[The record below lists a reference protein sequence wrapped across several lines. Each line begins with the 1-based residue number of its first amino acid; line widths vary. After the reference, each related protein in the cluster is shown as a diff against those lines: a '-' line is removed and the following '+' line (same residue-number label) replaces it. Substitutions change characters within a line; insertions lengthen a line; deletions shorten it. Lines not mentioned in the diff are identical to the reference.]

1 MSESGFKNN
10 NAYFLKEGL
19 LIILMGAGLCLL
31 TYNFSFSISGTSLLV
46 ASIVCQIIGR
56 LLSLLQ
62 TNYMCKYFRKNN
74 VHEISEI
81 VHWYE
86 KDYDND
92 YCKKAR
98 KISKDDLKKNP
109 QYYPYLY
116 SCIEKREESD
126 SFFWGFGSVW
136 LAFLS
141 LYAYS
146 HSSLVLLAEV
156 FFCVIVLR
164 ISNPERNIK
173 TNTSGPYPE
182 HYSIWRIRKEY
193 TKYYMTVFFVVLF
206 CLLSVISIN
215 ASVDVQSDITFM
227 TYLASFSKKFHF
239 LIYIAIAQIIR
250 GVYLTMMDFYSVVPE
265 NNPKGLY
272 MIMNWAI
279 VLGLMLTSSSF
290 AEKLASRL

>member
-1 MSESGFKNN
+1 MSESSLKNN
-10 NAYFLKEGL
+10 NAYFIKEGL
-19 LIILMGAGLCLL
+19 LIILIGVVICL
-31 TYNFSFSISGTSLLV
+31 FSANKGFSICGTYLFIT
-46 ASIVCQIIGR
+46 SIVCQLIGR

-62 TNYMCKYFRKNN
+62 TNYMHKYFRKNN
-74 VHEISEI
+74 VREISEI

-98 KISKDDLKKNP
+98 KISRDDLKKNP
-109 QYYPYLY
+109 QYYPYLH
-116 SCIEKREESD
+116 SCMEDREEND
-126 SFFWGFGSVW
+126 SFFWGFGSVF

-141 LYAYS
+141 IYAYS

-206 CLLSVISIN
+206 CLLSLVLLN
-215 ASVDVQSDITFM
+215 APIDTRSDIKFM
-227 TYLASFSKKFHF
+227 TYLASFSDKFHF
-239 LIYIAIAQIIR
+239 LIYIATAQIIR
-250 GVYLTMMDFYSVVPE
+250 GIYEILMVFYSDPPDSKV
-265 NNPKGLY
+265 KGVFLA
-272 MIMNWAI
+272 MNWSI
-279 VLGLMLTSSSF
+279 VFVLMLISSSL
-290 AEKLASRL
+290 AKELASGL